1 MPIYVIKS
9 WYSSNQPDTDGNY
22 ILIEGRQEGLISWLL
37 SVFRIEPTV
46 TIRVTENKV
55 EFAEGSLAGNVRRV
69 IPMLG
74 ICSSLYGYEKPWQK
88 AAGMFFVLAWVLGA
102 MGAGIAGSSGGGG
115 GAAFGGLVAVAIA
128 AVVALIYYSLNKTMT
143 LGFVENSGLI
153 NAIQFKRSVIENK
166 TIDEQHAAYVC
177 DLTQHLIQAKLRS
190 LRTP

>member
-55 EFAEGSLAGNVRRV
+55 EQWLDQCHPVQAVGHR
-69 IPMLG
+69 
-74 ICSSLYGYEKPWQK
+74 KQK
-88 AAGMFFVLAWVLGA
+88 
-102 MGAGIAGSSGGGG
+102 
-115 GAAFGGLVAVAIA
+115 
-128 AVVALIYYSLNKTMT
+128 
-143 LGFVENSGLI
+143 
-153 NAIQFKRSVIENK
+153 
-166 TIDEQHAAYVC
+166 IDEQHAAYVC
-177 DLTQHLIQAKLRS
+177 DLTQHLIEAKFRS